1 MSIEKDKS
9 IVLDPKSEIE
19 IRKVRCMDKR
29 VRRFISVDEEVKC
42 LECNS
47 KINDSLLSERLKG
60 HLCKYRGVRK

>member
-1 MSIEKDKS
+1 MNKEKDKC

-29 VRRFISVDEEVKC
+29 VRRFISVDEEVKS

-60 HLCKYRGVRK
+60 HLCKYRGFRK

>member
-1 MSIEKDKS
+1 MNIEKAKC
-9 IVLDPKSEIE
+9 IVLDPKNEIAIKE
-19 IRKVRCMDKR
+19 VRCMDRKI
-29 VRRFISVDEEVKC
+29 RRFISVDEEVKC